1 MKLRAMKLVLAAGT
15 LLLLSACSMMAPKYT
30 FAPDQVQV
38 LRGATLAPAKL
49 GAVTAQGNEAH
60 NDSITLRGSGM
71 HSPYGSYAQYLQ
83 EALTQDLRE
92 ARLLDAQSSIEISA
106 VLLKNDIDAKG
117 FVTASADIEARFT
130 VKHASQVAYE
140 KNKSAHIE
148 WDSNFIG
155 AIAIPRAQEHYPALV
170 AALLKELYAD
180 AEFLQ
185 ALHP

>member
-1 MKLRAMKLVLAAGT
+1 MKLCALRSLFAAAA
-15 LLLLSACSMMAPKYT
+15 LLLLSACTITAPKYT
-30 FAPDQVQV
+30 FSPDGVQT
-38 LRGATLAPAKL
+38 LRGAGAVPVKL
-49 GAVTAQGNEAH
+49 GTVSAQGADAH
-60 NDSITLRGSGM
+60 NDSISLRGSGM
-71 HSPYGSYAQYLQ
+71 HSPYGSYAEYLQ

-106 VLLKNDIDAKG
+106 LLLKNDIDAKG

-130 VKHASQVAYE
+130 VKHAGQTAYE
-140 KNKSAHIE
+140 KNKAAHIE
-148 WDSNFIG
+148 WGSNVIG

-180 AEFLQ
+180 ADFLK